1 MAEGRLS
8 ENPLLT
14 GGGPGSSKR
23 SDGVRKAAALFDTTS
38 LWAIG
43 MLRRYA
49 VRAGVLLFVCV
60 WLVRKSGQLMLRLRV
75 PRSRRRSVSQSVQWT
90 VTEVGSSPGSLAY
103 TVTVARAAGHT
114 PCQSFKSCEH
124 ADHHLTTTAAP
135 SKYRQ

>member
-14 GGGPGSSKR
+14 GGGPGGSKR

-49 VRAGVLLFVCV
+49 VRACVLVFVCV
-60 WLVRKSGQLMLRLRV
+60 CVCGSSAKQRKLMLRLRV
-75 PRSRRRSVSQSVQWT
+75 
-90 VTEVGSSPGSLAY
+90 L
-103 TVTVARAAGHT
+103 
-114 PCQSFKSCEH
+114 CM
-124 ADHHLTTTAAP
+124 
-135 SKYRQ
+135 